1 MNNIVSKKIPDIFS
15 FLLEVKSIDDC
26 IKYFNE
32 NISSENKEKIKRKN
46 FKINN
51 KKFLNIATPFFKE
64 ESKPEKVLGNTNL
77 LKSDIEFKK
86 TLSQELKNVLIPVLV
101 HKKMFELTHYNII
114 YLFRLVVLPLFIK
127 CFLPLTY
134 SKDSYSLLYI
144 ITELDTYMKNCK
156 KIIDYE
162 HIHIPYGLKFIA
174 NLIIKNDK
182 KNFLNLILS

>member
-1 MNNIVSKKIPDIFS
+1 MNNIVSNKIPNIFD
-15 FLLEVKSIDDC
+15 FLLKVKSIDVC

-32 NISSENKEKIKRKN
+32 NISQENKKKIKEKK

-51 KKFLNIATPFFKE
+51 KDFLNIAIPFFNK
-64 ESKPEKVLGNTNL
+64 ESKPATVLGN
-77 LKSDIEFKK
+77 LKLPNFDIEFEK

-101 HKKMFELTHYNII
+101 HKKMFELTHNNII

-134 SKDSYSLLYI
+134 SEDSYSLLYI
-144 ITELDTYMKNCK
+144 ITELDKYMKNCK

-174 NLIIKNDK
+174 NLIIENDK